1 MAIFHFHT
9 GIIRASSGKCAV
21 ASAAYI
27 SGTRLY
33 NDDARG
39 LTFSYT
45 HKEEVIFSEI
55 CLPENTPASLKDR
68 QTLWNEFERVQ
79 NKANSR
85 NARQFDMALTVELDT
100 TQQIEL
106 ARHFIQEN
114 SVAAGMAV
122 DWALHNKPG
131 NPHVH
136 VMCTVRGFN
145 RDRSWARMEKKV
157 IALDA
162 DGNRIPV
169 IDPKTE
175 KQKVRARKGKEWEKK
190 LWGHK
195 DVQSNDWNSKQ
206 KLLE

>member
-85 NARQFDMALTVELDT
+85 NACIFRGNSTTVPKE
-100 TQQIEL
+100 
-106 ARHFIQEN
+106 RH
-114 SVAAGMAV
+114 AV
-122 DWALHNKPG
+122 PLQTA
-131 NPHVH
+131 
-136 VMCTVRGFN
+136 
-145 RDRSWARMEKKV
+145 
-157 IALDA
+157 
-162 DGNRIPV
+162 
-169 IDPKTE
+169 
-175 KQKVRARKGKEWEKK
+175 
-190 LWGHK
+190 
-195 DVQSNDWNSKQ
+195 
-206 KLLE
+206 

>member
-1 MAIFHFHT
+1 MAIYHFHT

-85 NARQFDMALTVELDT
+85 NARQFDMALPVELDT

-145 RDRSWARMEKKV
+145 RDRSWARMEKKSYRTRC
-157 IALDA
+157 
-162 DGNRIPV
+162 GRKP
-169 IDPKTE
+169 DP
-175 KQKVRARKGKEWEKK
+175 
-190 LWGHK
+190 GH
-195 DVQSNDWNSKQ
+195 
-206 KLLE
+206 